1 MIRVVLSGG
10 LGNQL
15 FQYALGR
22 HLSIKY
28 NKRLLLDASL
38 YGRQYKPRVASLR
51 IFDLKATITDPP
63 LSMYIRR
70 LFGKQVWELFPKH
83 TYSEEMASFNPSLLA
98 TPGVRTV
105 KGYFQSEKYFSAVAA
120 QIRADLTFRRLPFSA
135 ESTQMRD
142 AILNSEAVSIHVRR
156 GDYLLSA
163 QFHVCT
169 IDYYRNAIAFFKGRL
184 HHPTFFVFSDDMP
197 WCMDNLKGTEF
208 VFCDLSQSRVEP
220 ANDMRL
226 MSLCKHHIIANS
238 TFSWWGAWLNAD
250 DNKIVASPS
259 VWLNGQTADLVDDII
274 PEAWT
279 KIVF

>member
-1 MIRVVLSGG
+1 M
-10 LGNQL
+10 
-15 FQYALGR
+15 F
-22 HLSIKY
+22 
-28 NKRLLLDASL
+28 
-38 YGRQYKPRVASLR
+38 
-51 IFDLKATITDPP
+51 
-63 LSMYIRR
+63 IRR

-83 TYSEEMASFNPSLLA
+83 TYSEETAGFNPSLL
-98 TPGVRTV
+98 TDPRVRTI
-105 KGYFQSEKYFSAVAA
+105 KGFFQSEKYFSPVAD

-135 ESTQMRD
+135 ESTQMKD
-142 AILNSEAVSIHVRR
+142 AILGSEAVSIHVRR
-156 GDYLLSA
+156 GDYLLNA

-184 HHPTFFVFSDDMP
+184 QDPTFYVFSDDIS
-197 WCMDNLKGTEF
+197 WCRNNFNGSEF

-226 MSLCKHHIIANS
+226 MSLCKHHIVANS

-250 DNKIVASPS
+250 DDKIVASPS
-259 VWLNGQTADLVDDII
+259 VWFKGQTENLVDDII